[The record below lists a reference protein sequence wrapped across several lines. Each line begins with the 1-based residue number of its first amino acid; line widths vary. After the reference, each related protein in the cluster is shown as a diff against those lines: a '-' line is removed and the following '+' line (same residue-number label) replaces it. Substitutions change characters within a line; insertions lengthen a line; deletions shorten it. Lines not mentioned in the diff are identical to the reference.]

1 MKYDLGVTIKNVEIN
16 LQHICKFL
24 EASIM
29 IKIEKS
35 NEFVQDNEI
44 HLQILDYLEN
54 DKGFF
59 RLSTKL
65 GQQSEEET
73 KNLFLEFCR
82 KIGTPLSQSEQGDI
96 LLSVRNLSLDEKDP
110 RTRGPNTNKKLSF
123 HTDRCDVIG
132 FLCLQPAKSG
142 GENQIIQ
149 SKEVEKIIKRE
160 RPELHEILYQ
170 KFPYKTHSID
180 PANPLPFCEQPIFS
194 SKNGHFACSYLR
206 VLIDRADQDPDCPSL
221 SNQQK
226 EALDFLDS
234 VCERNQLQTRF
245 TLKRGDIL
253 FLNNWTTLHRRTAFE
268 DFSDLN
274 KRRHLLRVWLS
285 VANSRPIDNSFL
297 SNFGAVGA
305 GEIRGGIRK
314 ILHK

>member
-1 MKYDLGVTIKNVEIN
+1 MN
-16 LQHICKFL
+16 LAYPLKMWSVNSNISDSDK
-24 EASIM
+24 ESIM
-29 IKIEKS
+29 IKKENS
-35 NEFVQDNEI
+35 NEFVHNTEI
-44 HLQILDYLEN
+44 HLRILDILEN
-54 DKGFF
+54 QQGIY
-59 RLSTKL
+59 RLSIDLESQNENIAKTW
-65 GQQSEEET
+65 
-73 KNLFLEFCR
+73 FVEFCK
-82 KIGTPLSQSEQGDI
+82 KIGTPLSQNENGDD
-96 LLSVRNLSLDEKDP
+96 LLSVRDQSLGEKDP

-149 SKEVEKIIKRE
+149 SKEVEKVIQKE
-160 RPELHEILYQ
+160 RPDLHEILYQ

-194 SKNGHFACSYLR
+194 SKNGYFACSYLR

-268 DFSDLN
+268 DFADL
-274 KRRHLLRVWLS
+274 KQRRHLLRVWLS

-314 ILHK
+314 MARE

>member
-1 MKYDLGVTIKNVEIN
+1 MN
-16 LQHICKFL
+16 LAYPLKMSSVNSNISDSDK
-24 EASIM
+24 ESIM
-29 IKIEKS
+29 IKKENS
-35 NEFVQDNEI
+35 NEFVHNTEI
-44 HLQILDYLEN
+44 HLRILDILEN
-54 DKGFF
+54 QQGIY
-59 RLSTKL
+59 RLSIDLESQNENIAKTW
-65 GQQSEEET
+65 
-73 KNLFLEFCR
+73 FVEFCK
-82 KIGTPLSQSEQGDI
+82 KIGTPLSQNENGDD
-96 LLSVRNLSLDEKDP
+96 LLSVRDQSLGEKDP

-149 SKEVEKIIKRE
+149 SKEVEKVIQKE
-160 RPELHEILYQ
+160 RPDLHEILYQ
-170 KFPYKTHSID
+170 NFPYKTHSID

-194 SKNGHFACSYLR
+194 SKNGYFACSYLR

-268 DFSDLN
+268 DFADL
-274 KRRHLLRVWLS
+274 KQRRHLLRVWLS

-305 GEIRGGIRK
+305 GEIRGGIRQ
-314 ILHK
+314 IARE

>member
-1 MKYDLGVTIKNVEIN
+1 MTLAYPLKMWNVNNNISVS
-16 LQHICKFL
+16 HRG
-24 EASIM
+24 SIM
-29 IKIEKS
+29 IKKENS
-35 NEFVQDNEI
+35 NEFIRNSDI
-44 HLQILDYLEN
+44 HGKISDILEN
-54 DKGFF
+54 KQGIY
-59 RLSTKL
+59 RMSIEVES
-65 GQQSEEET
+65 QNENIV
-73 KNLFLEFCR
+73 KNWFMEFCK
-82 KIGTPLSQSEQGDI
+82 KIGTPLSQNENGEN
-96 LLSVRNLSLDEKDP
+96 LLSVRDQSLGEKDP

-149 SKEVEKIIKRE
+149 SKEVEKIIKKE
-160 RPELHEILYQ
+160 RPDLHEILYQ

-194 SKNGHFACSYLR
+194 SQNGYFACSYLR

-234 VCERNQLQTRF
+234 VCERNQLQTKF

-268 DFSDLN
+268 DFSELN
-274 KRRHLLRVWLS
+274 QRRHLLRVWLS

-314 ILHK
+314 MLHK

>member
-1 MKYDLGVTIKNVEIN
+1 MKIN
-16 LQHICKFL
+16 LQHICIFL

-44 HLQILDYLEN
+44 YLQILDYLEN

-73 KNLFLEFCR
+73 KNWFLEFCR

-96 LLSVRNLSLDEKDP
+96 LLSVRNQSLDENDS

-123 HTDRCDVIG
+123 HTDRCDAIG
-132 FLCLQPAKSG
+132 FLCLKPAKSG

-149 SKEVEKIIKRE
+149 SEKVEKIIHKE
-160 RPELHEILYQ
+160 QPHLHNILYQ
-170 KFPYKTHSID
+170 KFPYKTHTID
-180 PANPLPFCEQPIFS
+180 QANLPLYCEQPIFS
-194 SKNGHFACSYLR
+194 RKDGYFACSYLR
-206 VLIDRADQDPDCPSL
+206 VLINRADQDPGCPYL
-221 SNQQK
+221 SIHQK

-234 VCERNQLQTRF
+234 VCEREELQTRF
-245 TLKRGDIL
+245 TLKRGEVL

-268 DFSDLN
+268 DFSN
-274 KRRHLLRVWLS
+274 PKQRRHLLRVWLS
-285 VANSRPIDNSFL
+285 MPNSRPIDESFL
-297 SNFGAVGA
+297 ANFGAVGA
-305 GEIRGGIRK
+305 GELRGGIK
-314 ILHK
+314 KLPD

>member
-1 MKYDLGVTIKNVEIN
+1 MN
-16 LQHICKFL
+16 LAYPLKMWSVNSNISVSDK
-24 EASIM
+24 ESIM
-29 IKIEKS
+29 IKKENS
-35 NEFVQDNEI
+35 NEFVHNTEI
-44 HLQILDYLEN
+44 HLRILDILEN
-54 DKGFF
+54 QQGIY
-59 RLSTKL
+59 RLSIDLESQNENIAKTW
-65 GQQSEEET
+65 
-73 KNLFLEFCR
+73 FVEFCK
-82 KIGTPLSQSEQGDI
+82 KIGTPLSQNENGEN
-96 LLSVRNLSLDEKDP
+96 LLSVRDQSLGEKDP

-149 SKEVEKIIKRE
+149 SKEVEKIIKKE
-160 RPELHEILYQ
+160 RPDLHEILYQ

-194 SKNGHFACSYLR
+194 SQNGYFACSYLR

-268 DFSDLN
+268 DFSELN
-274 KRRHLLRVWLS
+274 QRRHLLRVWLS

-314 ILHK
+314 MLHK